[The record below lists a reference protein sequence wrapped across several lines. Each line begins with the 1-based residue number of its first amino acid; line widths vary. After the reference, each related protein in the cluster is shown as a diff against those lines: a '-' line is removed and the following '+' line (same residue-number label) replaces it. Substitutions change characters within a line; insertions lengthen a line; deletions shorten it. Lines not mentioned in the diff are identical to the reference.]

1 MGLTTGRMD
10 TGGRRRMDDRC
21 RIGRR
26 RTGRRRRMPAHWE
39 AALAALLILLPA
51 SSLFAQPT
59 TPQELGAAIET
70 RIEQASIPNATIGIL
85 VTDPA
90 TRDTLYARNAGK
102 SFVPASNVKLYTTAA
117 VLDQLGPDFRYR
129 TVLYGRGEKDNT
141 MFEGDLIIR
150 GSGDPTFSA
159 QFHDG
164 RYGRVLSDW
173 SRSLRARNITNIDGD
188 VIGDDNVFSDVPYG
202 TGWSWDDFPF
212 YYSAEIGGLNF
223 NDNSIE
229 LNLSTSGQ
237 DNPAQISLEP
247 AYPGYVQF
255 VSTFETRGRSTD
267 DDLNID
273 RRLGTNIFELKG
285 HLPAY
290 TTVESTLAIHN
301 PTLYFL
307 YSFDRALEQERIA
320 VRGEFIDVDVL
331 GDSIDYTDP
340 DMQTLATYVSP
351 PLAAIVSATN
361 KPSNNLYAEVL
372 LRTLGVERPVPDARL
387 EEPETQPG
395 SAEMGIA
402 AAERTYAT
410 AGIDTSRLELYDGSG
425 LSRYN
430 LVTPAMTVRL
440 LTYMWR
446 HPDAATRS
454 AWYESLAVSGREG
467 TLESR
472 LTAGPMRGNVRGKTG
487 TLTHVSALSGYVTSN
502 SGDPLI
508 FSIMS
513 NNHTTDSDV
522 VENLQD
528 AIVRLLASYRK

>member
-1 MGLTTGRMD
+1 MGRMTVRMD
-10 TGGRRRMDDRC
+10 KSHGRTGGASH
-21 RIGRR
+21 IGGHR
-26 RTGRRRRMPAHWE
+26 RTGTGSRMLANWR
-39 AALAALLILLPA
+39 AALATLLILLPA
-51 SSLFAQPT
+51 SQLFAQPT
-59 TPQELGAAIET
+59 TPQELEAAIEM

-85 VTDPA
+85 ITDLA

-129 TVLYGRGEKDNT
+129 TVFYGRGEKDNT

-164 RYGRVLSDW
+164 RYGRVLTDW
-173 SRSLRARNITNIDGD
+173 SRSLRARNITNIEGD
-188 VIGDDNVFSDVPYG
+188 VIGDDNVFNDVPYG
-202 TGWSWDDFPF
+202 VGWSWDDFPF

-223 NDNSIE
+223 NDNAIE
-229 LNLSTSGQ
+229 LTLATSGQ

-255 VSTFETRGRSTD
+255 VSTFETRGRNTD

-285 HLPAY
+285 RLPAY

-307 YSFDRALEQERIA
+307 YAFDRALEQEQIA

-351 PLAAIVSATN
+351 PLAAIASATN
-361 KPSNNLYAEVL
+361 KPSNNLYAEIL

-387 EEPETQPG
+387 EEPDTRPG
-395 SAEMGIA
+395 STEMGIA
-402 AAERTYAT
+402 AAERTYAR

-425 LSRYN
+425 LSRFN
-430 LVTPAMTVRL
+430 LVTPTMTNRL

-446 HPDAATRS
+446 HPDADTRS

-467 TLESR
+467 TLERR
-472 LTAGPMRGNVRGKTG
+472 LTTGPSRGNVRGKTG
-487 TLTHVSALSGYVTSN
+487 TLTHVSSLSGYVTSV

-522 VENLQD
+522 VRDLQD
-528 AIVRLLASYRK
+528 AIVRLLATYRE